1 VILFLDF
8 DGVLHPDAVYRP
20 RNKPL
25 ELRAE
30 GELFMHA
37 HLLEEVLDKHPH
49 VEIVLSTSWVR
60 FLGFNK
66 TMKKMPEG
74 LRSRVTGAT
83 WHKEMRR
90 YGGGHDP
97 FDYMNR
103 HQQIMQHVRK
113 NAVRNWVALDDLH
126 SGEEVWPE
134 QDLDNLVLCTQE
146 TGISD
151 PNILGELRHKLKHFS
166 T

>member
-20 RNKPL
+20 HNKPL

-37 HLLEEVLDKHPH
+37 HLLEEVLAENPY

-60 FLGFNK
+60 MLGYDK
-66 TMKKMPEG
+66 TLKKMPEG
-74 LRSRVTGAT
+74 LRARVTGAT

-90 YGGGHDP
+90 NGGGHDP
-97 FDYMNR
+97 FDWMTR
-103 HQQIMQHVRK
+103 HQQIMLHVRK

-126 SGEEVWPE
+126 SSEESWPE
-134 QDLDNLVLCTQE
+134 SDLSNLVLCKQE
-146 TGISD
+146 AGISD
-151 PNILGELRHKLKHFS
+151 PAVLNELRQKLGGAK
-166 T
+166 